1 MAFNTTVA
9 ANIPD
14 LGAGEVIKSAPYDV
28 QSYPNFAEGL
38 KAGRFCRMAS
48 NEEIK
53 DIDGTATPVLVGI
66 PRRKVTGEIAS
77 ASFYTKQ
84 GQGFDAAAEVIEYGY
99 ATVEIASTA
108 SPSKRAAV
116 NIINKADD
124 TTGDN
129 GRATEEAV
137 TTGII
142 ASDGAIFWEEK
153 SPGVWLIRF
162 NNYL

>member
-1 MAFNTTVA
+1 MAFTTTVA

-38 KAGRFCRMAS
+38 KAGRFCRIAS
-48 NEEIK
+48 GELKNL
-53 DIDGTATPVLVGI
+53 DGSETPVLVGI
-66 PRRKVTGEIAS
+66 PRRKVTGDIAS

-84 GQGFDAAAEVIEYGY
+84 GQGFDAVAEVIEYGY

-142 ASDGAIFWEEK
+142 ASDGCIFWEEK

>member
-1 MAFNTTVA
+1 MAFKTTVA
-9 ANIPD
+9 AGIPD

-38 KAGRFCRMAS
+38 KAGRFCRLA
-48 NEEIK
+48 NNGEIK
-53 DIDGTATPVLVGI
+53 NLDGSETPVLVGI
-66 PRRKVTGEIAS
+66 PRRKVTGDIATE
-77 ASFYTKQ
+77 AIYTKI
-84 GQGFDAAAEVIEYGY
+84 GEGYESVAEVIEFGY
-99 ATVEIASTA
+99 ATVEIATTA